1 MRSSHLQ
8 GDWMANHLPPEF
20 YDVGITC
27 RLPFGDN
34 QVNKGV

>member
-1 MRSSHLQ
+1 MTDTHPT
-8 GDWMANHLPPEF
+8 GF